1 MSSHVQL
8 IRVIPVIHRVD
19 EMTDDAIEWT
29 IRYNATFHT
38 TLLRFL
44 MPSIR
49 TQGVP
54 AFIVG

>member
-1 MSSHVQL
+1 MCSL
-8 IRVIPVIHRVD
+8 IRVVLIIRTGRVD
-19 EMTDDAIEWT
+19 EMQDDAIEWT

-49 TQGVP
+49 AEGVP